1 MFCITID
8 VPRELF
14 QDHTTATTKNT
25 NDTNIYKKNFDT
37 PFVNF
42 VCFVVSPSIRKLNFS
57 TLNP

>member
-42 VCFVVSPSIRKLNFS
+42 VCFVVSP
-57 TLNP
+57 